1 MHSTKRWAVTC
12 RVLLM
17 LDLMPF
23 GLRSRSF
30 KACTGRG
37 SNRASRELTV
47 HRPVKIC
54 PEHGVSHGRARTR
67 APSTPPSASTFA
79 PTDPKIPLPKAWP
92 GGKVYIL
99 ENSQRIVKFVEI
111 PRTYGIRKRF

>member
-47 HRPVKIC
+47 HRPVTSC
-54 PEHGVSHGRARTR
+54 PERGAR
-67 APSTPPSASTFA
+67 APPTPPSASTFA
-79 PTDPKIPLPKAWP
+79 PTDNVMMMMLITIIA
-92 GGKVYIL
+92 
-99 ENSQRIVKFVEI
+99 RD
-111 PRTYGIRKRF
+111 

>member
-12 RVLLM
+12 RVLL
-17 LDLMPF
+17 DLMPF

-30 KACTGRG
+30 KAFTGRG

-79 PTDPKIPLPKAWP
+79 PTDPKIPLYRYLCTAVCFRNLHA
-92 GGKVYIL
+92 G
-99 ENSQRIVKFVEI
+99 
-111 PRTYGIRKRF
+111 

>member
-12 RVLLM
+12 RVLL
-17 LDLMPF
+17 DLMPF

-30 KACTGRG
+30 KAFTGRG

-54 PEHGVSHGRARTR
+54 PEHGRARTR

-79 PTDPKIPLPKAWP
+79 PTDPKIPLYRYLCTAVCFRNLHA
-92 GGKVYIL
+92 G
-99 ENSQRIVKFVEI
+99 
-111 PRTYGIRKRF
+111 

>member
-79 PTDPKIPLPKAWP
+79 PTDPKIPLYRYLCTAVCFRNLHA
-92 GGKVYIL
+92 G
-99 ENSQRIVKFVEI
+99 
-111 PRTYGIRKRF
+111 